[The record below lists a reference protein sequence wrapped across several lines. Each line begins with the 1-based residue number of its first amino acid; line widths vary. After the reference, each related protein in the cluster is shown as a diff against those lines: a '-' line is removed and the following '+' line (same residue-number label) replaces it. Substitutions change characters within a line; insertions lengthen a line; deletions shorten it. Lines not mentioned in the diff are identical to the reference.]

1 MPHQQILSSY
11 YSKIV
16 YIPRPMC
23 GLKSSIEPDIFP
35 YSTTKA
41 HSESQSV
48 FVGQISFFAV
58 VFPWRQRTTTPI
70 YLISPGRF
78 LLRSCHRNP
87 PAPCPHLWWSRRRF
101 QWSMLSWSSLPGAA
115 ASCRQGQPCPD
126 LSESTIG
133 EPWSLG
139 VPSWKE
145 TNL

>member
-1 MPHQQILSSY
+1 MVIFHSYVSLPKGMFPLHPIAPYCNPDFSARNRASLRARSSSPFCSAHPSMFLRGSRALWELKPCSPWVSFYAPPTNISSY

-58 VFPWRQRTTTPI
+58 VFP
-70 YLISPGRF
+70 
-78 LLRSCHRNP
+78 
-87 PAPCPHLWWSRRRF
+87 
-101 QWSMLSWSSLPGAA
+101 
-115 ASCRQGQPCPD
+115 
-126 LSESTIG
+126 
-133 EPWSLG
+133 
-139 VPSWKE
+139 
-145 TNL
+145 